1 MRCTPN
7 TLERKGLYPKLFT
20 LPNPLPSTGVPDSWA
35 VDRYWST
42 ACQEPGCKARGA
54 QQVSKALS
62 VFTAAP
68 RGSQYCLRSQTTV
81 VLKICLRQLQI
92 SICLGKADY
101 QTATSIFHIKSL
113 LPFPTSY
120 LCEAGFSAVT
130 VGKTKL
136 QTGHKQHTSGVTVSH
151 HPQMGL
157 SSCSK
162 QTQGSHWLCIMVSS
176 IIISL
181 YITT

>member
-7 TLERKGLYPKLFT
+7 TLGRKGLYPKLFI

-35 VDRYWST
+35 TDRYWST

-68 RGSQYCLRSQTTV
+68 RGSQYCLRSQMTV
-81 VLKICLRQLQI
+81 VLKVCLRQLQI
-92 SICLGKADY
+92 SICLVKADC
-101 QTATSIFHIKSL
+101 QTATKALQSL
-113 LPFPTSY
+113 LPFPTSD

-136 QTGHKQHTSGVTVSH
+136 QIGQKQHTFGVTVSYH
-151 HPQMGL
+151 L
-157 SSCSK
+157 
-162 QTQGSHWLCIMVSS
+162 
-176 IIISL
+176 
-181 YITT
+181 